1 MSKLSYVIPCYYN
14 EQNIPVTGAALIE
27 NERLFPAGTA
37 FEYVLV
43 DDGSKDGTWEAMLAF
58 QDSYPDRVKAIKLAG
73 NVGSY
78 FAMVAAMEHATGD
91 CTVMISADLQDPP
104 ELIEKMFGHWQ
115 NGIKLVMANRT
126 DRKESF
132 LQKLFSNTYHRMI
145 QRYAIKNLPDGGFD
159 FVLFDREIR
168 ERIVQMKEKN
178 TNTLYL
184 MLWMGYEYVSIP
196 YTRRKRE
203 IGKSRWTL
211 AKKIK
216 LFIDSF
222 IAFSFLPVR
231 LISGAGI
238 VLGLGALL
246 YALVIIF
253 EKLTGQIQVAGWS
266 AMMIV
271 FLFVSAFQMIA
282 LGIIGEYV
290 WRTLDA
296 ARNRPLYVID
306 KISDSKDKKP

>member
-1 MSKLSYVIPCYYN
+1 MPKLSYVIPCYYN
-14 EQNIPVTGAALIE
+14 EKNIPVTGATLIE
-27 NERLFPAGTA
+27 NESLFPAGTE

-43 DDGSKDGTWEAMLAF
+43 DDGSKDGTWQALLDF
-58 QDSYPDRVKAIKLAG
+58 QSQYPDRVKVIKLAG

-104 ELIEKMFGHWQ
+104 ELIEKMFDYWQ
-115 NGIKLVMANRT
+115 KGIKLVMANRT
-126 DRKESF
+126 DREESF
-132 LQKLFSNTYHRMI
+132 LQKVFSNTYHRMI
-145 QRYAIKNLPDGGFD
+145 QKFAIKNLPDGGFD

-203 IGKSRWTL
+203 IGKSRWTI
-211 AKKIK
+211 AKKVK

-231 LISGAGI
+231 MISTTGIILGAG
-238 VLGLGALL
+238 AFF
-246 YALVIIF
+246 YALFIIF
-253 EKLTGQIQVAGWS
+253 EKLTGHIQVAGWS

-271 FLFVSAFQMIA
+271 FLFVSSFQMIA

-306 KISDSKDKKP
+306 KISDLKK

>member
-1 MSKLSYVIPCYYN
+1 MPKLSYVIPCYFN
-14 EQNIPVTGAALIE
+14 EHNIPVTGAALIQ
-27 NERLFPAGTA
+27 NEQLFPEGTQ
-37 FEYVLV
+37 FEYVFV
-43 DDGSKDGTWEAMLAF
+43 DDGSKDGTWKALLEF
-58 QDSYPDRVKAIKLAG
+58 QSAYPDRVRAIKLAG

-104 ELIEKMFGHWQ
+104 ELIEKMFSFWLQGF
-115 NGIKLVMANRT
+115 KLVIANRT
-126 DRKESF
+126 DRDESF
-132 LQKLFSNTYHRMI
+132 FQKLFSNTYHRLV
-145 QRYAIKNLPDGGFD
+145 QRYAISNIPDGGFD

-184 MLWMGYEYVSIP
+184 MLWMGYEYVNIP

-203 IGKSRWTL
+203 IGKSKWTL
-211 AKKIK
+211 RKKIK

-231 LISGAGI
+231 LISGTGL
-238 VLGLGALL
+238 VLGAGAFL
-246 YALVIIF
+246 YALFIIY
-253 EKLTGQIQVAGWS
+253 EKLTGRIQVEGWS

-296 ARNRPLYVID
+296 SRSRPLYVID
-306 KISDSKDKKP
+306 QISEIEK

>member
-1 MSKLSYVIPCYYN
+1 MPKLSYVIPCYFN
-14 EQNIPVTGAALIE
+14 EHNIPVTGAALIQ
-27 NERLFPAGTA
+27 NEQLFPEGTQ
-37 FEYVLV
+37 FEYVFV
-43 DDGSKDGTWEAMLAF
+43 DDGSKDGTWKALLEF
-58 QDSYPDRVKAIKLAG
+58 QSAYPDRVRAIKLAG

-104 ELIEKMFGHWQ
+104 ELIEKMFSFWLQGF
-115 NGIKLVMANRT
+115 KLVIANRT
-126 DRKESF
+126 DRDESF
-132 LQKLFSNTYHRMI
+132 FQKLFSNTYHRLVR
-145 QRYAIKNLPDGGFD
+145 RYAISNIPDGGFD

-184 MLWMGYEYVSIP
+184 MLWMGYEYVNIP

-203 IGKSRWTL
+203 IGKSKWTL
-211 AKKIK
+211 RKKIK

-231 LISGAGI
+231 LISGTGL
-238 VLGLGALL
+238 VLGAGAFL
-246 YALVIIF
+246 YALFIIY
-253 EKLTGQIQVAGWS
+253 EKLTGRIQVEGWS

-296 ARNRPLYVID
+296 SRRTPLYVID
-306 KISDSKDKKP
+306 QISEIEK

>member
-1 MSKLSYVIPCYYN
+1 MPKLSYVIPCYYN
-14 EQNIPVTGAALIE
+14 EHNIPVTGDVLIK
-27 NERLFPAGTA
+27 NEALFPKGTL
-37 FEYVLV
+37 FEYVFV
-43 DDGSKDGTWEAMLAF
+43 DDGSKDGTWNALLDF
-58 QDSYPDRVKAIKLAG
+58 QSKYPDRVKAIKLAG

-91 CTVMISADLQDPP
+91 CSVMISADLQDPP
-104 ELIEKMFGHWQ
+104 ELIEKMYGFWQ
-115 NGIKLVMANRT
+115 KGIKLVIANRT
-126 DRKESF
+126 DREESF
-132 LQKLFSNTYHRMI
+132 FQKAFSNTYH
-145 QRYAIKNLPDGGFD
+145 QLVKRYAIHNLPEGGFD
-159 FVLFDREIR
+159 FALFDKEIR

-184 MLWMGYEYVSIP
+184 MLWMGYEYVNIP
-196 YTRRKRE
+196 YVRKKRE

-211 AKKIK
+211 SKKIK

-231 LISGAGI
+231 LISISGM
-238 VLGLGALL
+238 VLGIGAFL
-246 YALVIIF
+246 YALFIIY
-253 EKLTGQIQVAGWS
+253 EKLTGQIQVEGWS

-296 ARNRPLYVID
+296 SRNRPLYVVD
-306 KISDSKDKKP
+306 QISEVKK